1 MIAASRTRRRI
12 AGAVL
17 LAALAAGAAACGKKG
32 PPVAPI
38 RLAPAAARELRVR
51 QVGGEVILT
60 AILPGTRTDGSPLG
74 RAVVRVM
81 KMQAAPTFTP
91 AAVSRRYLLRL
102 FEKEAATLATLSGE
116 ALAAAAPG
124 GRLVYRDA
132 IAPDALPG
140 IPAPPPA
147 AATPGTAAPDV
158 PVPRGAPVP
167 RSSPRHLYSV
177 LIHDPDEK
185 RSSLAMPVPLD
196 LAPAPPPPRE
206 LAVEAAE
213 GEIRLSWS
221 PGEGAP
227 AGLRFNVYRLAE
239 RAVGEPGA
247 PLNPAP
253 IEETSWV
260 DRTFRYGEAC
270 VYLVRAVASG
280 EGTPR
285 ESTGSA
291 PVRVVPRDVYPPK
304 APDGL
309 AVAIEGGAIR
319 LYWYPNEE
327 DDLMGYRIYRRAAA
341 SGEEWRVV
349 AEVDPAEPSWGEPAA
364 AAGVRYDYRVTAFD
378 SAEPPN
384 ESAPSAEETE
394 MLPPAGQGGD
404 R

>member
-1 MIAASRTRRRI
+1 VRSRS
-12 AGAVL
+12 
-17 LAALAAGAAACGKKG
+17 
-32 PPVAPI
+32 PI

-51 QVGGEVILT
+51 QVGGEVVLT
-60 AILPGTRTDGSPLG
+60 AILPGTRTDGSPLP
-74 RAVVRVM
+74 RPVVRIM
-81 KMQAAPTFTP
+81 RMQTAPTFSL
-91 AAVSRRYLLRL
+91 ASVSRRYLLRQ

-132 IAPDALPG
+132 IAPGAFPDAPDVPLP
-140 IPAPPPA
+140 AAPPA
-147 AATPGTAAPDV
+147 AATPGVAAPGS
-158 PVPRGAPVP
+158 PAPRGAAVP
-167 RSSPRHLYSV
+167 RSGPRHLYSV

-196 LAPAPPPPRE
+196 LAPAPPAPRG

-213 GEIRLSWS
+213 GELRLSWS
-221 PGEGAP
+221 PGEDSP
-227 AGLRFNVYRLAE
+227 PGLRFNVYRLGE
-239 RAVGEPGA
+239 RGAGEPGA

-253 IEETSWV
+253 IDGTSWV

-270 VYLVRAVASG
+270 VYSVRAVASG
-280 EGTPR
+280 EGPPR
-285 ESTGSA
+285 ESAGTA

-319 LYWYPNEE
+319 LYWFPNEE
-327 DDLMGYRIYRRAAA
+327 ADLRGYRIHRRAAGI
-341 SGEEWRVV
+341 GEEWRLV
-349 AEVDPAEPSWGEPAA
+349 AEVDAAEPSWVEPAA

-384 ESAPSAEETE
+384 ESVPSAEETE
-394 MLPPAGQGGD
+394 MLSPAGEGGD